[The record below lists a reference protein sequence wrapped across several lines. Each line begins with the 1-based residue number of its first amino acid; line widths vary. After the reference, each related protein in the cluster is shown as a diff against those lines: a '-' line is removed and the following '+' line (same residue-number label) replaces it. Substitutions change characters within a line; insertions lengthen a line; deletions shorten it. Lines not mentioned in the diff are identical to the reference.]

1 MTVTTPSGTGAS
13 VAAATKQDR
22 RMSVVRTASRWGLPI
37 LLVVLVVVAT
47 ITTGDFMTFDNIRAI
62 LINTAIVGIVAVG
75 MTPVT
80 LSGNFFS
87 LGAGQSTMLAA
98 TVFLVIVGA
107 GSPVALAALVAIVVL
122 VAVGIVQ
129 ALVVAAGLNPV
140 ITTLAVGSIIYG
152 LVTFATGGSVVTAQ
166 GADIG
171 WLATG
176 SFLGLPLPVYVFFV
190 FTLIVWFLVDRTVAG
205 RRITLVGSNRESAR
219 ISGIN
224 VRTTTIWA
232 FVMMSLGM
240 GIAGVLSAAQL
251 GQVTSGDLTSLTID
265 TVAAVLVGGTAI
277 QGGEGSPIR
286 SAVGALI
293 IVILGNVMLLH
304 GLPTGLRMLGVGALV
319 VVVVSV
325 LHVLRKVAA
334 R

>member
-1 MTVTTPSGTGAS
+1 MTTTLTSSTGVAES
-13 VAAATKQDR
+13 VARSQNR
-22 RMSVVRTASRWGLPI
+22 RIHVVRTISRWGLP
-37 LLVVLVVVAT
+37 LLLLVLVVVAT
-47 ITTGDFMTFDNIRAI
+47 ITTSDFMTFDNIRAI

-87 LGAGQSTMLAA
+87 LGAAQSTMLATA
-98 TVFLVIVGA
+98 LFLVVVASGAPIVVGM
-107 GSPVALAALVAIVVL
+107 LVAVVVL

-152 LVTFATGGSVVTAQ
+152 AVTFATGGSVVTAQ

-171 WLATG
+171 WLATS

-190 FTLIVWFLVDRTVAG
+190 FTIVVWFLVDKTVPG
-205 RRITLVGSNRESAR
+205 RRISLVGANRESAK
-219 ISGIN
+219 ISGIS
-224 VRTTTIWA
+224 VRATTIWA
-232 FVMMSLGM
+232 FVSMSLGM
-240 GIAGVLSAAQL
+240 AIAGVLSAAQL
-251 GQVTSGDLTSLTID
+251 GQVTSNDLSSLTID

-277 QGGEGSPIR
+277 QGGEGSPVR

-319 VVVVSV
+319 VIVVSV

>member
-1 MTVTTPSGTGAS
+1 MTTTTP
-13 VAAATKQDR
+13 AATTMAAVRSQSK
-22 RMSVVRTASRWGLPI
+22 RMAAVRTASRWGLPLLLLI
-37 LLVVLVVVAT
+37 LVIVASVST
-47 ITTGDFMTFDNIRAI
+47 SDFLTFDNLRAI

-87 LGAGQSTMLAA
+87 LGAAQSTMLAT
-98 TVFLVIVGA
+98 TVFLVIAATGA
-107 GSPVALAALVAIVVL
+107 PVPLGMFAAVVVL
-122 VAVGIVQ
+122 VAVGVVQ

-152 LVTFATGGSVVTAQ
+152 IVTFATGGSVVTAN

-171 WLATG
+171 WLAKG
-176 SFLGLPLPVYVFFV
+176 SFLGLPLPVYVFFA
-190 FTLIVWFLVDRTVAG
+190 FTALIWFFVDRTVAG

-219 ISGIN
+219 TSGIS
-224 VRTTTIWA
+224 VRSTTIWA
-232 FVMMSLGM
+232 FLLMSVGM
-240 GIAGVLSAAQL
+240 AVAGVLSAAQL
-251 GQVTSGDLTSLTID
+251 GQVTSNDLSSLTID

-286 SAVGALI
+286 SAIGALI

-304 GLPTGLRMLGVGALV
+304 GLPTGLRMLGVGTLV